1 MFINRYQINLST
13 IATGTTATTIN
24 IPINM
29 EFQIV
34 DQAELIQE
42 VFVETEVE
50 KAINPILD
58 YEKVRFL
65 PLDLAGNHIDKVIYS
80 VNLTGSTFYGQI
92 GFSNDDI
99 KYKKNAFKETFLNLA
114 FYDTDN
120 PLNQRLITN
129 ITLYSE
135 LSNNDLLPS
144 VAQQIINYVY
154 QVGIP
159 GQPKPANEIP
169 LTFTLQNPILNRKG
183 FAEGYHLYDYKDEL
197 AIGGFKYLYMRAS
210 FKNAKTGKSVN
221 LMVQNSPA
229 VIDDLVHLL
238 YTRYK
243 LVRNNTGYYYEIDD
257 TYHGITGA
265 TGPNNVTYAGNNA
278 TVNLYQIQAL

>member
-1 MFINRYQINLST
+1 MFVNRYQINLST

-29 EFQIV
+29 EYQLV
-34 DQAELIQE
+34 DNSELIQK

-65 PLDLAGNHIDKVIYS
+65 PLDLSGNHIDKITYS
-80 VNLTGSTFYGQI
+80 LNLTGSTFYGQI
-92 GFSNDDI
+92 GFTNDDI
-99 KYKKNAFKETFLNLA
+99 KYQKNSFKQSFLNLA

-120 PLNQRLITN
+120 PLDQRLITN
-129 ITLYSE
+129 ITLFAE
-135 LSNNDLLPS
+135 LSPNDLLPS
-144 VAQQIINYVY
+144 VAQQIISYGS
-154 QVGIP
+154 QIGIP
-159 GQPKPANEIP
+159 GQPKPANQIP
-169 LTFTLQNPILNRKG
+169 LTFNLQNPILNRKG

-197 AIGGFKYLYMRAS
+197 KIGDYKYLYMRAS
-210 FKNAKTGKSVN
+210 FKNAKTGKSTN
-221 LMVQNSPA
+221 LMVQNAPA
-229 VIDDLVHLL
+229 TIDNLVHLL

-257 TYHGITGA
+257 TYHGLTAMTGS
-265 TGPNNVTYAGNNA
+265 NNVSYAGNNA
-278 TVNLYQIQAL
+278 IVNLYQIQAL